1 MKYQLTCPKCKYEFS
16 YDNGY
21 LDDNITR
28 LGIEIQDLIIQLRN
42 YKTLPKSEQRT
53 KTSWCMNTKKALS
66 IKQKQIAEF
75 KAIRKICDQQKDK
88 YAFQVF
94 KNLVRETVGEEEYH
108 KLIKK
113 MDAEL
118 EAYRISD
125 MSYHQ
130 YTRSNSK
137 CGVTSINKI

>member
-42 YKTLPKSEQRT
+42 YKTLSKTEKRT
-53 KTSWCMNTKKALS
+53 KTSWYMNAKKALS

-75 KAIRKICDQQKDK
+75 KAMRKICDQQKNK

-94 KNLVRETVGEEEYH
+94 KNLVKETVGEEKYH

-113 MDAEL
+113 WMPNLKHIGLVIWHIINTLVQIQSAE
-118 EAYRISD
+118 
-125 MSYHQ
+125 
-130 YTRSNSK
+130 
-137 CGVTSINKI
+137 

>member
-42 YKTLPKSEQRT
+42 YKTLPKSEKYA

-66 IKQKQIAEF
+66 IKQKQIAEL
-75 KAIRKICDQQKDK
+75 KAMRKICDQQKNK
-88 YAFQVF
+88 YAFQVL

-125 MSYHQ
+125 MAYHQ

>member
-42 YKTLPKSEQRT
+42 YKTLPKSEQYT

-75 KAIRKICDQQKDK
+75 KAMRKICDQQKNK
-88 YAFQVF
+88 YAFQVL

-113 MDAEL
+113 WMPNLKHIEL
-118 EAYRISD
+118 VICHITNILVQIQSVE
-125 MSYHQ
+125 
-130 YTRSNSK
+130 
-137 CGVTSINKI
+137 